1 MAPDVLFWGLYNIIE
16 FEDLANNSQETFHTE
31 PNITN

>member
-16 FEDLANNSQETFHTE
+16 FEGLAHNSQGTFHTE
-31 PNITN
+31 QNITN